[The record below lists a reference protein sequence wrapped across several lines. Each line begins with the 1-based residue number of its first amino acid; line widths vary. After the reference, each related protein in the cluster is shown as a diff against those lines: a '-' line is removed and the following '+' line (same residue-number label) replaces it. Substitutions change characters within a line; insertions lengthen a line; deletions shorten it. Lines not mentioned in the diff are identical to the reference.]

1 MNPEWMTGIA
11 ALAAL
16 LGGLAA
22 WGAKGQVETLRAE
35 MGTLR
40 AEIGTL
46 RAEMGEAI
54 AKAGLE
60 FYRQVNGT
68 YARTKSLN
76 DLTARVDGIENRVN
90 DLGD

>member
-11 ALAAL
+11 AVAAL
-16 LGGLAA
+16 IGGVAA
-22 WGAKGQVETLRAE
+22 WGAKKEVETLRAE
-35 MGTLR
+35 M
-40 AEIGTL
+40 GTL

-68 YARTKSLN
+68 YVKVSLFNALVART
-76 DLTARVDGIENRVN
+76 DGLENRVN
-90 DLGD
+90 DLGE